1 MLVVTYHH
9 VCYCIVSR
17 DDSIWFFL
25 CYLFL
30 CLVFSFPIFF
40 FFLMIR
46 RPPRSTRT
54 DTLFPYT
61 TLFRSNKVKGITLK
75 SLNGTAITAEDLS
88 DVVEGLGELDIIS
101 VDDLDGVDINGTT
114 ISATNGSVAKLRQLA
129 VMANVTYDIPL
140 GGNTFKPYVG
150 VGLG

>member
-30 CLVFSFPIFF
+30 CLVFLLPVFF

-61 TLFRSNKVKGITLK
+61 TLFRSPSSAQVRPGAVRIQRRLPGGHQ
-75 SLNGTAITAEDLS
+75 SLCHSRRARGRRGQPS
-88 DVVEGLGELDIIS
+88 
-101 VDDLDGVDINGTT
+101 
-114 ISATNGSVAKLRQLA
+114 
-129 VMANVTYDIPL
+129 
-140 GGNTFKPYVG
+140 GGWSRG
-150 VGLG
+150 ASG

>member
-1 MLVVTYHH
+1 MLVLLWS
-9 VCYCIVSR
+9 IVF
-17 DDSIWFFL
+17 WL
-25 CYLFL
+25 C
-30 CLVFSFPIFF
+30 FF
-40 FFLMIR
+40 FSSR
-46 RPPRSTRT
+46 RRHTRCALVT
-54 DTLFPYT
+54 GVQTCALPI
-61 TLFRSNKVKGITLK
+61 S
-75 SLNGTAITAEDLS
+75 AITAEDLS

-150 VGLG
+150 VGLGAVGSHLKALGEDDG

>member
-1 MLVVTYHH
+1 MCFVL
-9 VCYCIVSR
+9 S
-17 DDSIWFFL
+17 S
-25 CYLFL
+25 
-30 CLVFSFPIFF
+30 FF
-40 FFLMIR
+40 FFKQKTCYDMRISDL
-46 RPPRSTRT
+46 SS
-54 DTLFPYT
+54 DVCSSDL
-61 TLFRSNKVKGITLK
+61 
-75 SLNGTAITAEDLS
+75 ITAEDLS

-150 VGLG
+150 VGLGAVGSHLKALGEDDGSVRFAWQLRA